1 MWGRSLQTDVS
12 EAFRPQPPAAGDLV
26 AWPESFG
33 KRFVV
38 FVDTEE
44 EFDWARPLAR
54 ENRSVSAVSA
64 LPGAQARFAAAGVP
78 LALMVDHPIATDP
91 RSIELIGPLLTQG
104 TAVGTQLHPWVN
116 PPFDEALTP
125 GNSFAGNLPRA
136 LEAAKLTALTEAIA
150 TAFGTRP
157 LAYRAGRYG
166 LGPASFDLLA
176 ELGYRLDSS
185 MRPGFDYA
193 AEGGPDFSALGNHAF
208 TVGGIVELPLT
219 TVFTG
224 AARSGGMKLYR
235 AAARIPKGRAVLAR
249 SGLLQRIPLT
259 PEGIPVREALE
270 AIRVALGE
278 GVRVLSFA
286 FHSPSLAP
294 GHTPYVRDD
303 AELRAFWH
311 WWDRVLT
318 ELDRLGATP
327 AGLDEVLAAA
337 GPVALVGPA
346 GLEPAT

>member
-1 MWGRSLQTDVS
+1 MAD
-12 EAFRPQPPAAGDLV
+12 AFRPQPPTAGDLV

-33 KRFVV
+33 TRFVV

-44 EFDWARPLAR
+44 EFDWREPLAR
-54 ENRSVSAVSA
+54 ENRSVSTVAA
-64 LPGAQARFAAAGVP
+64 LPAAQARFAAAGVP

-91 RSIELIGPLLTQG
+91 RAIDLIGPLLTGG

-116 PPFDEALTP
+116 PPFDETLTP
-125 GNSFAGNLPRA
+125 ANSFAGNLPRA
-136 LEAAKLTALTEAIA
+136 LEKAKLAALTDAITA
-150 TAFGTRP
+150 AFGTRP
-157 LAYRAGRYG
+157 TAYRAGRYG

-176 ELGYRLDSS
+176 AHGYRLDSS

-193 AEGGPDFSALGNHAF
+193 LEGGPDFSALGNHAF
-208 TVGGIVELPLT
+208 RTGGIVELPLT

-224 AARSGGMKLYR
+224 AARSGGMALYR
-235 AAARIPKGRAVLAR
+235 AAGRIPKGRAVLAR

-270 AIRVALGE
+270 AVRVAIGE

-294 GHTPYVRDD
+294 GHTPYVRDE

-311 WWDRVLT
+311 WWDKILA
-318 ELDRLGATP
+318 ELDRLGAKA
-327 AGLDEVLAAA
+327 AGLDEVIAAA
-337 GPVALVGPA
+337 TARASRSSGAGGPGR
-346 GLEPAT
+346 T

>member
-1 MWGRSLQTDVS
+1 MTDV
-12 EAFRPQPPAAGDLV
+12 FRPQPPAAGDLV

-33 KRFVV
+33 TRFVV

-44 EFDWARPLAR
+44 EFDWSKPLAR
-54 ENRSVSAVSA
+54 ENRSVAAVAA
-64 LPGAQARFAAAGVP
+64 LPAAHARFAAAGVP

-91 RSIELIGPLLTQG
+91 RAIDLIAPLLTGG
-104 TAVGTQLHPWVN
+104 TSVGTQLHPWVN

-125 GNSFAGNLPRA
+125 ANSFVGNLPRA
-136 LEAAKLTALTEAIA
+136 LEEAKLRALTDAIT

-157 LAYRAGRYG
+157 TAYRAGRYG

-176 ELGYRLDSS
+176 AHGYRLDSS

-193 AEGGPDFSALGNHAF
+193 SEGGPDFSALGNHAF
-208 TVGGIVELPLT
+208 RAGGIAELPLT

-224 AARSGGMKLYR
+224 AARSAGMPLYR
-235 AAARIPKGRAVLAR
+235 AAGAIPKGRAVLAR

-270 AIRVALGE
+270 AIRVAIGE

-286 FHSPSLAP
+286 FHSPSLAA
-294 GHTPYVRDD
+294 GHTPYVKDEAD
-303 AELRAFWH
+303 LAAFWY
-311 WWDRVLT
+311 WWDKVLA
-318 ELDRLGATP
+318 ELDRLGAKA
-327 AGLDEVLAAA
+327 AGLDDVIAAA
-337 GPVALVGPA
+337 GGVGGP
-346 GLEPAT
+346 GRT

>member
-1 MWGRSLQTDVS
+1 MAD
-12 EAFRPQPPAAGDLV
+12 AFRPQPPTVGDLV

-33 KRFVV
+33 TRFVV

-44 EFDWARPLAR
+44 EFDWSKPLAR
-54 ENRSVSAVSA
+54 ENRSVATVAA
-64 LPGAQARFAAAGVP
+64 LPAAQARFAAAGVP

-91 RSIELIGPLLTQG
+91 RAIDLIGPLLTGG

-125 GNSFAGNLPRA
+125 ANSFAGNLPRQ
-136 LEAAKLTALTEAIA
+136 LEEAKLVALTDAITA
-150 TAFGTRP
+150 AFGTRP
-157 LAYRAGRYG
+157 TAYRAGRYG

-176 ELGYRLDSS
+176 AHGYRLDSS

-193 AEGGPDFSALGNHAF
+193 SEGGPDFSALGNHAF
-208 TVGGIVELPLT
+208 RIGGIVELPLT

-224 AARSGGMKLYR
+224 AARSGGIALYR
-235 AAARIPKGRAVLAR
+235 SAGRIPKGRAVLAR

-259 PEGIPVREALE
+259 PEGIPAREALE
-270 AIRVALGE
+270 AVRVAIGE

-294 GHTPYVRDD
+294 GHTPYVKDKAD
-303 AELRAFWH
+303 LAAFWH
-311 WWDRVLT
+311 WWDKMLA
-318 ELDRLGATP
+318 ELDRLGAK
-327 AGLDEVLAAA
+327 AVGLDDAIAA
-337 GPVALVGPA
+337 ALVGPA

>member
-1 MWGRSLQTDVS
+1 MTV
-12 EAFRPQPPAAGDLV
+12 AFRPQPPAAGDLV
-26 AWPESFG
+26 VWPDSFG
-33 KRFVV
+33 ARFVV

-44 EFDWARPLAR
+44 EFDWSKPLAR

-64 LPGAQARFAAAGVP
+64 LPAAQARFAASGVP

-91 RSIELIGPLLTQG
+91 RAIDLIGPLLTGG

-125 GNSFAGNLPRA
+125 ANSFAGNLPHA
-136 LEAAKLTALTEAIA
+136 LEAAKLAALTEAIT
-150 TAFGTRP
+150 TAFGMRP
-157 LAYRAGRYG
+157 TAYRAGRYG

-176 ELGYRLDSS
+176 AHGYRLDSS

-193 AEGGPDFSALGNHAF
+193 AEGGPDFSALGNQAF
-208 TVGGIVELPLT
+208 RVGGIVELPLT

-224 AARSGGMKLYR
+224 AARAGGMKFYQ
-235 AAARIPKGRAVLAR
+235 AAGRIPKGRAVLAR

-259 PEGIPVREALE
+259 PEGIPLREALE

-286 FHSPSLAP
+286 FHSPSLEP
-294 GHTPYVRDD
+294 GHTPYVRDEAD
-303 AELRAFWH
+303 LRAFWQ
-311 WWDRVLT
+311 WWDEVLA
-318 ELDRLGATP
+318 ELDRLGAR
-327 AGLDEVLAAA
+327 AVGLEDVVAAA
-337 GPVALVGPA
+337 AVGSAGGPGR
-346 GLEPAT
+346 T

>member
-1 MWGRSLQTDVS
+1 MAD
-12 EAFRPQPPAAGDLV
+12 AFRPQPPTVGDLV

-33 KRFVV
+33 TRFVV

-44 EFDWARPLAR
+44 EFDWSKPLAR
-54 ENRSVSAVSA
+54 ENRSVATVAA
-64 LPGAQARFAAAGVP
+64 LPAAQARFAAAGVP

-91 RSIELIGPLLTQG
+91 RAIDLIGPLLTGG

-125 GNSFAGNLPRA
+125 ANSFAGNLPRQ
-136 LEAAKLTALTEAIA
+136 LEEAKLVALTEAITA
-150 TAFGTRP
+150 AFGTRP
-157 LAYRAGRYG
+157 TAYRAGRYG
-166 LGPASFDLLA
+166 LGPASFDLLKA
-176 ELGYRLDSS
+176 HGYRLDSS

-193 AEGGPDFSALGNHAF
+193 SEGGPDFSALGNHAF
-208 TVGGIVELPLT
+208 RIGGIVELPLT

-224 AARSGGMKLYR
+224 AARSGGIALYR
-235 AAARIPKGRAVLAR
+235 SAGRIPKGRAVLAR

-270 AIRVALGE
+270 AVRVAIGE

-294 GHTPYVRDD
+294 GHTPYVKDKAD
-303 AELRAFWH
+303 LAAFWH
-311 WWDRVLT
+311 WWDRILA
-318 ELDRLGATP
+318 ELDRLGAKA
-327 AGLDEVLAAA
+327 AGLDDAIAA
-337 GPVALVGPA
+337 ALVGPA

>member
-1 MWGRSLQTDVS
+1 MAD
-12 EAFRPQPPAAGDLV
+12 AFRPQPPTVGDLV

-33 KRFVV
+33 TRFVV

-44 EFDWARPLAR
+44 EFDWSKPLAR
-54 ENRSVSAVSA
+54 ENRSVATVAA
-64 LPGAQARFAAAGVP
+64 LPAAQARFAAAGVP

-91 RSIELIGPLLTQG
+91 RAIDLIGPLLTGG

-125 GNSFAGNLPRA
+125 ANSFAGNLPRQ
-136 LEAAKLTALTEAIA
+136 LEEAKLVALTDAITA
-150 TAFGTRP
+150 AFGTRP
-157 LAYRAGRYG
+157 TAYRAGRYG

-176 ELGYRLDSS
+176 AHGYRLDSS

-193 AEGGPDFSALGNHAF
+193 SEGGPDFSALGNHAF
-208 TVGGIVELPLT
+208 RIGGIVELPLT

-224 AARSGGMKLYR
+224 AARSGGIALYR
-235 AAARIPKGRAVLAR
+235 SAGRIPKGRAVLAR

-270 AIRVALGE
+270 AVRVAIGE

-294 GHTPYVRDD
+294 GHTPYVKDKAD
-303 AELRAFWH
+303 LAAFWH
-311 WWDRVLT
+311 WWDRILA
-318 ELDRLGATP
+318 ELDRLGAK
-327 AGLDEVLAAA
+327 AVGLDDAIAA
-337 GPVALVGPA
+337 ALVGPA

>member
-1 MWGRSLQTDVS
+1 MAD
-12 EAFRPQPPAAGDLV
+12 AFRPQPPTVGDLV

-33 KRFVV
+33 TRFVV

-44 EFDWARPLAR
+44 EFDWSKPLAR
-54 ENRSVSAVSA
+54 ENRSVATVAA
-64 LPGAQARFAAAGVP
+64 LPAAQARFAAAGVP

-91 RSIELIGPLLTQG
+91 RAIDLIGPLLTGG

-125 GNSFAGNLPRA
+125 ANSFAGNLPRQ
-136 LEAAKLTALTEAIA
+136 LEEAKLVALTDAITA
-150 TAFGTRP
+150 AFGTRP
-157 LAYRAGRYG
+157 TAYRAGRYG

-176 ELGYRLDSS
+176 AHGYRLDSS

-193 AEGGPDFSALGNHAF
+193 SEGGPDFSALGNHAF
-208 TVGGIVELPLT
+208 RIGGIVELPLT

-224 AARSGGMKLYR
+224 AARSGGIALYR
-235 AAARIPKGRAVLAR
+235 SAGRIPKGRAVLAR

-270 AIRVALGE
+270 AVRVAIGE

-294 GHTPYVRDD
+294 GHTPYVKDKAD
-303 AELRAFWH
+303 LAAFWH
-311 WWDRVLT
+311 WWDKMLA
-318 ELDRLGATP
+318 ELDRLGAK
-327 AGLDEVLAAA
+327 AVGLDDAIAA
-337 GPVALVGPA
+337 ALVGPA

>member
-1 MWGRSLQTDVS
+1 MAD
-12 EAFRPQPPAAGDLV
+12 AFRPQPPTVGDLV

-33 KRFVV
+33 TRFVV

-44 EFDWARPLAR
+44 EFDWSKPLAR
-54 ENRSVSAVSA
+54 ENRSVATVAA
-64 LPGAQARFAAAGVP
+64 LPAAQARFAAAGVP

-91 RSIELIGPLLTQG
+91 RAIDLIGPLLTGG

-125 GNSFAGNLPRA
+125 ANSFAGNLPRQ
-136 LEAAKLTALTEAIA
+136 LEEAKLVALTEAITA
-150 TAFGTRP
+150 AFGTRP
-157 LAYRAGRYG
+157 TAYRAGRYG
-166 LGPASFDLLA
+166 LGPASFDLLKA
-176 ELGYRLDSS
+176 HGYRLDSS

-193 AEGGPDFSALGNHAF
+193 SEGGPDFSALGNHAF
-208 TVGGIVELPLT
+208 RIGGIVELPLT

-224 AARSGGMKLYR
+224 AARSGGIALYR
-235 AAARIPKGRAVLAR
+235 SAGRIPKGRAVLAR

-270 AIRVALGE
+270 AVRVAIGE

-294 GHTPYVRDD
+294 GHTPYVKDKAD
-303 AELRAFWH
+303 LAAFWH
-311 WWDRVLT
+311 WWDKILA
-318 ELDRLGATP
+318 ELDRLGAK
-327 AGLDEVLAAA
+327 AVGLDDAIAA
-337 GPVALVGPA
+337 ALVGPA

>member
-1 MWGRSLQTDVS
+1 MAGI
-12 EAFRPQPPAAGDLV
+12 FRPPLPAPADVV
-26 AWPESFG
+26 AWSDSFG
-33 KRFVV
+33 TRFVV

-44 EFDWARPLAR
+44 EFDWSKPLAR
-54 ENRSVSAVSA
+54 DNRSVSTVAA
-64 LPGAQARFAAAGVP
+64 LPAAHARFAAAGAP

-91 RSIELIGPLLTQG
+91 RAIDLIGPLLTNG

-116 PPFDEALTP
+116 PPFDEALIP
-125 GNSFAGNLPRA
+125 ANSFAGNLPRA
-136 LEAAKLTALTEAIA
+136 LEEAKLVALTEAIT

-157 LAYRAGRYG
+157 TAYRAGRYG

-176 ELGYRLDSS
+176 AHGYRLDSS

-193 AEGGPDFSALGNHAF
+193 LEGGPDFSALGNHAF
-208 TVGGIVELPLT
+208 RAGGIVELPLT

-224 AARSGGMKLYR
+224 AARSGGIALYR
-235 AAARIPKGRAVLAR
+235 MAGRIPKGRAVLAR
-249 SGLLQRIPLT
+249 SRLLQRIPLT

-270 AIRVALGE
+270 AIRVTIGE

-294 GHTPYVRDD
+294 GHTPYVKDD
-303 AELRAFWH
+303 ADLAAFWG
-311 WWDRVLT
+311 WWDKILA
-318 ELDRLGATP
+318 ELDRLGARA
-327 AGLDEVLAAA
+327 AGLDDVISAATA
-337 GPVALVGPA
+337 EGLVGPA

>member
-1 MWGRSLQTDVS
+1 MTEV
-12 EAFRPQPPAAGDLV
+12 FRPQAPAAGDLV
-26 AWPESFG
+26 AWPDSFG
-33 KRFVV
+33 ARFVV

-44 EFDWARPLAR
+44 EFDWSKPLAR

-91 RSIELIGPLLTQG
+91 RSIDLIGPLLTVG

-116 PPFDEALTP
+116 PPFEEALTSA
-125 GNSFAGNLPRA
+125 NSFAGNLPRE
-136 LEAAKLTALTEAIA
+136 LESAKLTALTEAIE

-157 LAYRAGRYG
+157 TAYRAGRYG

-176 ELGYRLDSS
+176 AHGYRLDSS

-193 AEGGPDFSALGNHAF
+193 ADGGPDFSALDNHAF
-208 TVGGIVELPLT
+208 RAGGIVELPLT

-224 AARSGGMKLYR
+224 AARAGGMKLYQT
-235 AAARIPKGRAVLAR
+235 AGRIPKGRAVLAR

-286 FHSPSLAP
+286 FHSPSLEP
-294 GHTPYVRDD
+294 GHTPYVRDEAD
-303 AELRAFWH
+303 LRAFWR
-311 WWDRVLT
+311 WWDKVLT
-318 ELDRLGATP
+318 ELDRLGARA
-327 AGLDEVLAAA
+327 AGLEEVVTAAAA
-337 GPVALVGPA
+337 GGAGGP
-346 GLEPAT
+346 GRT